1 MSKKSLNKGEGLQ
14 QMKGLLFFLVG
25 VGVLVAGLILWHQ
38 DRGPNPVGNK
48 YAAQQMTLQ
57 EEEAQ
62 KLANMTAKE
71 KSERNIFLQQP

>member
-1 MSKKSLNKGEGLQ
+1 MSKKSLNKNEGLQ

-25 VGVLVAGLILWHQ
+25 VGVLVGCLILWHH
-38 DRGPNPVGNK
+38 DRGPNPVGDK

-62 KLANMTAKE
+62 KLANMSAKE

>member
-1 MSKKSLNKGEGLQ
+1 MSKKSLNKSEGQHQL
-14 QMKGLLFFLVG
+14 KAVLFFLFG
-25 VGVLVAGLILWHQ
+25 AGVLVAGLVLWHQ
-38 DRGPNPVGNK
+38 DRGPNPMGNK

-62 KLANMTAKE
+62 KLENMSAKE